1 MVGFLLA
8 VQTFPAVSDGKAMF
22 AFPSPALMQTANS
35 AATADRGSGMGRLAG
50 FHAAAD
56 GKRHVNKGS
65 RVAKPFGSVQRL
77 IVAAATLVA
86 ALAFTSASYAQ
97 SGPFTGM
104 AGVWSGGGT
113 VTLDDGS
120 TERIRCRATYAV
132 SGNGTGLNQSLTC
145 ASDSYRFNLS
155 SNVVANGQ
163 SLSGTWSES
172 SRGINGSLEGR
183 GSNGNFQ
190 VVASAPGFAANLS
203 LTTRGNRQSVVIRA
217 ESQFRGASISLSR
230 S

>member
-1 MVGFLLA
+1 
-8 VQTFPAVSDGKAMF
+8 
-22 AFPSPALMQTANS
+22 
-35 AATADRGSGMGRLAG
+35 MGRPAE

-56 GKRHVNKGS
+56 GKRRVNKTALPSIG
-65 RVAKPFGSVQRL
+65 FGAVRPL
-77 IVAAATLVA
+77 IIAAAMLFA
-86 ALAFTSASYAQ
+86 ALVPFSASYAQ
-97 SGPFTGM
+97 SGPFAGL

-120 TERIRCRATYAV
+120 SERIRCRATYAV
-132 SGNGTGLNQSLTC
+132 SRNGDGLNQSLTC
-145 ASDSYRFNLS
+145 ASDSYRFNLA
-155 SNVVANGQ
+155 SNVVANGG

-172 SRGINGSLEGR
+172 SRGVNGNLEGR
-183 GSNGNFQ
+183 GANGNFQ
-190 VVASAPGFAANLS
+190 VVASAPGFNANIT